1 LLVKLLNTCQIRPVR
16 LGTFDTCLTRPGP
29 AGIPRIDRRSARQ
42 LELDFV
48 AAKTDRLA
56 DLYGAVGTLKPDPWL
71 HGGRYAYDRDLL
83 RRLIQ
88 VQVDSGKADNAQTGG
103 VALAVDVWVACE
115 LRRAGID
122 RDIVWPRAEQPRVVP
137 QSLSRAVKRFK
148 LAQSATQAEV
158 QRKTIDRLVELSGS
172 SRSTI
177 VGGQFNKE
185 VDVVIAD
192 DDRGLE
198 LAVSTKAMT
207 DSYGKN
213 VSNRWEEASGDLL
226 NIRRRFPLAAF
237 GFAFIVTEPIL
248 LEATSFDRVK
258 DMLRKLTTVVIG
270 TEGSAYDSACLVLTD
285 WSSGTVRIHEQQ
297 IPPDLS
303 ANRFFERLLPAL
315 FARSPVTDHKR
326 AREMWLASQPPDAPL

>member
-1 LLVKLLNTCQIRPVR
+1 VSAKEDR
-16 LGTFDTCLTRPGP
+16 LGPLYAAVGPLKPGP
-29 AGIPRIDRRSARQ
+29 WQAGGGYSHDR
-42 LELDFV
+42 
-48 AAKTDRLA
+48 
-56 DLYGAVGTLKPDPWL
+56 G
-71 HGGRYAYDRDLL
+71 LL

-103 VALAVDVWVACE
+103 VALAIDVWVASE

-122 RDIVWPRAEQPRVVP
+122 SDIVWPRPVQPRVVP
-137 QSLSRAVKRFK
+137 QSLVAAVSRFSF
-148 LAQSATQAEV
+148 AQSAEKAHL
-158 QRKTIDRLVELSGS
+158 QRRTIELLLASAGS

-207 DSYGKN
+207 DSYAKN

-237 GFAFIVTEPIL
+237 GFAFVLTEPIL
-248 LEATSFDRVK
+248 DELTSFERVK
-258 DMLRKLTTVVIG
+258 DMLRKLTTVVMG
-270 TEGSAYDSACLVLTD
+270 PEGAAYDSACLVIAD
-285 WSSGTVRIHEQQ
+285 WRTGKARLNEKDV
-297 IPPDLS
+297 PPDLS
-303 ANRFFERLLPAL
+303 ADKFFERLLRAL
-315 FARSPVTDHKR
+315 FSRSPVTDHKR
-326 AREMWLASQPPDAPL
+326 ARELWLGSKPADAPL

>member
-1 LLVKLLNTCQIRPVR
+1 MSPYSH
-16 LGTFDTCLTRPGP
+16 
-29 AGIPRIDRRSARQ
+29 DRN
-42 LELDFV
+42 
-48 AAKTDRLA
+48 
-56 DLYGAVGTLKPDPWL
+56 
-71 HGGRYAYDRDLL
+71 LL

-103 VALAVDVWVACE
+103 VALAVDVWVASE

-122 RDIVWPRAEQPRVVP
+122 SDVVWPRPVQPRVVP
-137 QSLSRAVKRFK
+137 QSLIKAVSRFSFAR
-148 LAQSATQAEV
+148 SAEKANLQH
-158 QRKTIDRLVELSGS
+158 RTIDLLLASAGS

-226 NIRRRFPLAAF
+226 NIRWRFPLAAF
-237 GFAFIVTEPIL
+237 GFVFIVTEPV
-248 LEATSFDRVK
+248 LEELTSFDRVK
-258 DMLRKLTTVVIG
+258 DMLRKLTTVVMG
-270 TEGSAYDSACLVLTD
+270 PEGSAYDSACLLIAD
-285 WSSGTVRIHEQQ
+285 WQTGKARLNEKDVPS
-297 IPPDLS
+297 DLS
-303 ANRFFERLLPAL
+303 ADRFFERLLRAL
-315 FARSPVTDHKR
+315 FSRSPVTDHKH
-326 AREMWLASQPPDAPL
+326 ARDLWLQSNPADAPL

>member
-1 LLVKLLNTCQIRPVR
+1 M
-16 LGTFDTCLTRPGP
+16 
-29 AGIPRIDRRSARQ
+29 
-42 LELDFV
+42 

-56 DLYGAVGTLKPDPWL
+56 DLYGAVGKLKPDPWL
-71 HGGRYAYDRDLL
+71 NGGRYDYDRALL

-88 VQVDSGKADNAQTGG
+88 VQVKSGKADNAQTGG
-103 VALAVDVWVACE
+103 IALAVDVWVASE

-122 RDIVWPRAEQPRVVP
+122 EDIVWPRPTQPRVVP
-137 QSLSRAVKRFK
+137 QRLSKAVGRFTFAK
-148 LAQSATQAEV
+148 SATQSEIQ
-158 QRKTIDRLVELSGS
+158 QRTIDRLLDLAGAG
-172 SRSTI
+172 RSTI
-177 VGGQFNKE
+177 VGGQFTKE

-248 LEATSFDRVK
+248 NEGTSFDRVK
-258 DMLRKLTTVVIG
+258 DMLRKLTTVVAG
-270 TEGSAYDSACLVLTD
+270 AEGSAYDGACLLITD
-285 WSSGTVRIHEQQ
+285 WSSGSARIDDKHV
-297 IPPDLS
+297 PPDLS
-303 ANRFFERLLPAL
+303 PNRFFECLLRAL
-315 FARSPVTDHKR
+315 FQRSPVTDHAR
-326 AREMWLASQPPDAPL
+326 AREMWLASQPPNAPL